1 MGFPRSNWSTLDRT
15 DSPFLL
21 PGSFLPPR
29 RWFGLSRFQCGR
41 LHYCTFSP
49 ISVVVLFYPPITII
63 TSVGSVP
70 PHPVLV
76 IRCVSSAVRNY
87 GKSSVIY
94 LCLAFY
100 CVSLTPVPH
109 SSCVTPTATTPPL
122 PIKFV
127 PVHLSLF
134 YRSAAQAVRR
144 NMPTPSIASFN
155 VFSEAPLRQPLL
167 RSSAI

>member
-94 LCLAFY
+94 FCLAFY
-100 CVSLTPVPH
+100 CVSYTGTAFIMCHPNRNQPHPSPSNSYQCIFHFSTGRPLKQSDVTCLPHPSQVLTCFQRRP
-109 SSCVTPTATTPPL
+109 CVNH
-122 PIKFV
+122 F
-127 PVHLSLF
+127 
-134 YRSAAQAVRR
+134 
-144 NMPTPSIASFN
+144 
-155 VFSEAPLRQPLL
+155 
-167 RSSAI
+167 